1 MAASIIDI
9 IPVNRSGET
18 AQNSEPSLAV
28 DPIDPMQI
36 IAGSFGGGT
45 PDLLTTD
52 GGTIWSNYDNL
63 VTGDKSLAWK
73 ADGFGFLTATLRPTS
88 GVADSDDVTTYSGT

>member
-28 DPIDPMQI
+28 DPNDPTQI
-36 IAGSFGGGT
+36 IAGSFGAQT
-45 PDLLTTD
+45 QYFWTTD
-52 GGTIWSNYDNL
+52 GGTVWSNYDSL
-63 VTGDKSLAWK
+63 VTDDKSLA
-73 ADGFGFLTATLRPTS
+73 
-88 GVADSDDVTTYSGT
+88 